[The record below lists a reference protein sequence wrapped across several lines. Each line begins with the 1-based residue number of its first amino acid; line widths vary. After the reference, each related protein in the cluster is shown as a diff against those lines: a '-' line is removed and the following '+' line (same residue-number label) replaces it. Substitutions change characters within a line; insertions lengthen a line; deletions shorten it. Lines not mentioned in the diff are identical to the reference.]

1 VPTEYR
7 QGIPGEVVL
16 ETEYH
21 TEVAMGDDTVLI
33 SDNDSPEVSGIVENR
48 MTSTP
53 DVSTIVESRMTSTP
67 NRVGIV
73 SGSIRAPARRP
84 HRLVAAVPRILEYPS
99 SPVRPNS
106 PAAGEVSD
114 NEYVV

>member
-33 SDNDSPEVSGIVENR
+33 SDNESPEVSG
-48 MTSTP
+48 
-53 DVSTIVESRMTSTP
+53 IVESRMTSTP

-106 PAAGEVSD
+106 PATGEVSD

>member
-1 VPTEYR
+1 MPTEYR

-33 SDNDSPEVSGIVENR
+33 SDNESPEVSGIVE
-48 MTSTP
+48 
-53 DVSTIVESRMTSTP
+53 DRMTSTP

-73 SGSIRAPARRP
+73 SGTIGAPARRP
-84 HRLVAAVPRILEYPS
+84 HRPAAAVSRVLESPPS
-99 SPVRPNS
+99 SVRPNS
-106 PAAGEVSD
+106 PTTGEVTD
-114 NEYVV
+114 YEYVV